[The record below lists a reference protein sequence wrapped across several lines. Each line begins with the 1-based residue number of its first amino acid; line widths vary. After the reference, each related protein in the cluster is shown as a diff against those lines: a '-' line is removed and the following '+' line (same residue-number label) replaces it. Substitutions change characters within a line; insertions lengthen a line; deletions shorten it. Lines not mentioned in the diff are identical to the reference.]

1 MEMNL
6 DCRGIKGLEIM
17 TPNVDETLEIEVQAE
32 HGHIY
37 FAPDLPQLWQGVQV
51 LSFDNQGES
60 MSNSSKS
67 ALVFTGSFTVVSSA
81 VQALRYLG

>member
-1 MEMNL
+1 MDM

-17 TPNVDETLEIEVQAE
+17 SPNIDETLEMEVQAK
-32 HGHIY
+32 HGNIY

-51 LSFDNQGES
+51 LSFDNQEES

-67 ALVFTGSFTVVSSA
+67 SLVFTGSFTVVSAA

>member
-1 MEMNL
+1 MDM

-17 TPNVDETLEIEVQAE
+17 SPNIDETLEMEVQAK

-51 LSFDNQGES
+51 LSFDNQEES

-67 ALVFTGSFTVVSSA
+67 SLVFTGSFTLVSAA